1 MLDTATG
8 NRRGPVRMRVVRR
21 RARPDHADAR
31 AVRDASRSSSI
42 ASGFTSAP
50 FLPTPFHAKVVT
62 DPREMSTPVHSA
74 KPAQHY
80 PSYTF
85 PPSPPSS
92 AESSPIDSSPLAKR
106 ASDVVASNKPALV
119 SRASSESLGSPR
131 AFIRDVFPDAHAT
144 ILGAVDVEAR
154 DAPHWQL
161 AMVGRTLYA
170 RMPSADA
177 ERAADLRDTVVA
189 VLERADELGSDAVV
203 VVLDKD
209 DQELGASSRC
219 NQEL

>member
-1 MLDTATG
+1 
-8 NRRGPVRMRVVRR
+8 MRVVNKKNGRRDQDVRSRRHRRVMNAIGDRAAMRPAWARTRASWAAGSRRMTVSAGRRGRR
-21 RARPDHADAR
+21 RAAGA
-31 AVRDASRSSSI
+31 
-42 ASGFTSAP
+42 AP
-50 FLPTPFHAKVVT
+50 
-62 DPREMSTPVHSA
+62 STGG
-74 KPAQHY
+74 
-80 PSYTF
+80 
-85 PPSPPSS
+85 PP
-92 AESSPIDSSPLAKR
+92 R
-106 ASDVVASNKPALV
+106 ASNVIAINKPALV
-119 SRASSESLGSPR
+119 SRLSSESLGSPR

-203 VVLDKD
+203 VVLEKN
-209 DQELGASSRC
+209 DQELGASWWCEEER
-219 NQEL
+219 